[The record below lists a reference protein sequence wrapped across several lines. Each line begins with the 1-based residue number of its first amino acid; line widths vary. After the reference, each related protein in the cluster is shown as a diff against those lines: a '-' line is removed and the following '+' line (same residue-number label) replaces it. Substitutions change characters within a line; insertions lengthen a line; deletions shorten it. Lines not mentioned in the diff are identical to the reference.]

1 MKTAGR
7 ALISAKVFFG
17 LVCTGTMKKVKPTQ
31 NRLLVI
37 MEIAAL
43 LVIMGIAA
51 LLVIMGIAA
60 LLVIMGIAALL
71 VIMEIAAL
79 LVIMGIAALLVTMGI
94 SAFGYGAPISFA
106 FTSTEKGGLEKE
118 RLRLW

>member
-31 NRLLVI
+31 NILLVI

-51 LLVIMGIAA
+51 LLIMGIA
-60 LLVIMGIAALL
+60 
-71 VIMEIAAL
+71 
-79 LVIMGIAALLVTMGI
+79 
-94 SAFGYGAPISFA
+94 AFGYGAPISFA